1 MALNKLKKEG
11 EVVDKWSIRL
21 PPPFRSTVSKMRKV
35 LLEFSEGDRCIDKN
49 AVSAMQVNC
58 S

>member
-1 MALNKLKKEG
+1 MALKKLKKEG
-11 EVVDKWSIRL
+11 EVVDKWSIGL

-35 LLEFSEGDRCIDKN
+35 LLEFSEGDRCFEKD
-49 AVSAMQVNC
+49 AVSAMEVYC